1 MRNFIIFN
9 GKSFMDYGVY
19 ISGDGT
25 FNAPER
31 DTTKIEIP
39 GRNGTLTVDKGRYKN
54 LPVKYPAFIV
64 HDFNANIEGLRN
76 FLLTQSGYGR
86 LEDTYHPEEFRKA
99 KISGG
104 FTTKPIAELYAGEF
118 DLEFDCY
125 PQRFLKS
132 GELPVSFTAA
142 GNLINKYLTEA
153 KPLIRAYGTGTFSI
167 GSKSV
172 QITSADT
179 YTDID
184 CDLQEAF
191 KDTLATNCNN
201 NIILTDGEFPSLI
214 PGDNLITLSG
224 LSGIEITPRWWM
236 L

>member
-9 GKSFMDYGVY
+9 GKSFMDYGVF

-31 DTTKIEIP
+31 DTTNIEIP
-39 GRNGTLTVDKGRYKN
+39 GRNGTLTIDNGRYKN

-64 HDFNANIEGLRN
+64 HDFNTNIEGLRN
-76 FLLTQSGYGR
+76 FLLTQNGYGR

-132 GELPVSFTAA
+132 GELSVSFTAA

-153 KPLIRAYGTGTFSI
+153 KPLIRAYGTGSFTL
-167 GSKSV
+167 GGVTV
-172 QITSADT
+172 QITAANT

-184 CDLQEAF
+184 CDLEECY
-191 KDTLATNCNN
+191 KDTLATNRNN
-201 NIILTDGEFPSLI
+201 YVVLTSGSFPVLK
-214 PGDNLITLSG
+214 PGDNQITLSG
-224 LSGIEITPRWWM
+224 ISKLEIMPRWWV

>member
-9 GKSFMDYGVY
+9 GKSFMDYGVF

-31 DTTKIEIP
+31 DTTNIEIP
-39 GRNGTLTVDKGRYKN
+39 GRNGTLTIDNGRYKN

-64 HDFNANIEGLRN
+64 HDFNTNIEGLRN
-76 FLLTQSGYGR
+76 FLLTQNGYGR

-99 KISGG
+99 KPTGG

-132 GELPVSFTAA
+132 GEEIKTFTAA
-142 GNLINKYLTEA
+142 GNLNNKYLTEA
-153 KPLIRAYGTGTFSI
+153 KPLIRSYGTGSFTL
-167 GSKSV
+167 GGV
-172 QITSADT
+172 TMQITAANT

-184 CDLQEAF
+184 CDLEECY
-191 KDTLATNCNN
+191 KDTLATNRNN
-201 NIILTDGEFPSLI
+201 YVVLTSGSFPVLK
-214 PGDNLITLSG
+214 PGDNQITLSG
-224 LSGIEITPRWWM
+224 ISKLEIMPRWWV

>member
-9 GKSFMDYGVY
+9 GKSFMDYGVF

-31 DTTKIEIP
+31 DTTNIEIP
-39 GRNGTLTVDKGRYKN
+39 GRNGTLTIDNGRYKN

-64 HDFNANIEGLRN
+64 HDFNTNIEGLRN
-76 FLLTQSGYGR
+76 FLLTQNGYGR

-99 KISGG
+99 KPTGG

-125 PQRFLKS
+125 PQRFLKA

-142 GNLINKYLTEA
+142 GNLNNKYLTEA
-153 KPLIRAYGTGTFSI
+153 KPLIRAYGTGSFTL
-167 GSKSV
+167 GGVTV
-172 QITSADT
+172 QITAANT

-184 CDLQEAF
+184 CDLEECY
-191 KDTLATNCNN
+191 KDTLATNRNN
-201 NIILTDGEFPSLI
+201 YVVLTSGSFPVLK
-214 PGDNLITLSG
+214 PGDNQITLSG
-224 LSGIEITPRWWM
+224 ISKLEIMPRWWV